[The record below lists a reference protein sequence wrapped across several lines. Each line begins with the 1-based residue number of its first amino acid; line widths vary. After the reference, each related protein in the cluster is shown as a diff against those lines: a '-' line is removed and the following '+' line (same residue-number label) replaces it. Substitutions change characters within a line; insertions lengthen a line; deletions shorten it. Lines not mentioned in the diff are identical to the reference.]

1 MNTTSSTRLSF
12 LLICL
17 LIGFPQISE
26 TIYTP
31 SLPSIAQD
39 LSVSAHWVEW
49 TLSIY
54 FIGFALG
61 VGYWGILADKI
72 GRRPVMLLGIF
83 LYCLATLGC
92 YLASNIAV
100 LLLCRAIQAL
110 GASVGSVITQT
121 MIRDTFTGKERGRL
135 FSLIGIPLSL
145 APAFGPLCGSW
156 LDALFSWRAN
166 FITLLL
172 MGILILLISA
182 RRLPE
187 TRPQGLLSSQDI
199 NLTQLCLQ
207 MCRDK
212 KVLGAGALIA
222 GINGIL
228 FSFYGEAPF
237 MLIELMGLSANQ
249 YGWVGLAIALGGL
262 LGSMLSHR
270 LHRYLSSEQIIG
282 LGCLLMLLGTAL
294 MVILACNDLYTSS
307 NVEWGTIG
315 LLISMFITIFGGM
328 GLAIPNLMSIALS
341 DYQVV
346 VGRAGSIFG
355 FGYYVLV
362 ALLTALMGGLHDGTV
377 FPMPW
382 YFLGLSI
389 AMLVIYYV
397 ALWLPLKSA
406 ILFSQRREG

>member
-1 MNTTSSTRLSF
+1 MNITSSTRLSF
-12 LLICL
+12 VLICL

-61 VGYWGILADKI
+61 VGYWGTLADKI
-72 GRRPVMLLGIF
+72 GRRPVMLFGIF

-92 YLASNIAV
+92 YLSTNIAV
-100 LLLCRAIQAL
+100 LLLCRALQAL

-121 MIRDTFTGKERGRL
+121 MIRDTFTGKERSRL

-145 APAFGPLCGSW
+145 APALGPVCGSW
-156 LDALFSWRAN
+156 LDALFNWRAN
-166 FITLLL
+166 FATLLL
-172 MGILILLISA
+172 MGITILLISA
-182 RRLPE
+182 KRLPE
-187 TRPQGLLSSQDI
+187 TRPQHLLSSTEV
-199 NLTQLCLQ
+199 NLTRLSLQ

-212 KVLGAGALIA
+212 KVLGCAALIA

-237 MLIELMGLSANQ
+237 VLMELMGLSANH

-262 LGSMLSHR
+262 LGSLLSHR
-270 LHRYLSSEQIIG
+270 LHRHFSSEQIIG
-282 LGCLLMLLGTAL
+282 IGCLLMLVGSSL
-294 MVILACNDLYTSS
+294 MVILAYNDLYTLNNLWS
-307 NVEWGTIG
+307 GTMG

-341 DYQVV
+341 DYQAV

-362 ALLTALMGGLHDGTV
+362 ALFTALMGGLHNGTV

-382 YFLGLSI
+382 YFLGLSLVM
-389 AMLVIYYV
+389 AVIYYR
-397 ALWLPLKSA
+397 ALWLPSSSA
-406 ILFSQRREG
+406 QKAGFIA